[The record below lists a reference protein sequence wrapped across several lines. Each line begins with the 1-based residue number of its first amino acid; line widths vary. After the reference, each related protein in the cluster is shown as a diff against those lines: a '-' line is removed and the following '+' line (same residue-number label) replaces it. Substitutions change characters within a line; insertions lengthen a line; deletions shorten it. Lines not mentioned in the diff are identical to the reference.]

1 MYNIIKFEFYDIQG
15 FITEGKIGMHRVE
28 ELVIPKD
35 ISLDDILDDLDER
48 YGESLNDQTEF
59 FNSIF
64 VFACVRLE
72 EDQKHFK
79 ILKRSSALFGETI
92 NTINEI
98 CLYLNRH
105 FEDAIGT

>member
-35 ISLDDILDDLDER
+35 ISLDDILDER
-48 YGESLNDQTEF
+48 YGESLSDQTEI

-64 VFACVRLE
+64 IFACVRLE

-79 ILKRSSALFGETI
+79 ILKRSSTLFGETI
-92 NTINEI
+92 ETINEI
-98 CLYLNRH
+98 YLYLNRH

>member
-72 EDQKHFK
+72 QDQS
-79 ILKRSSALFGETI
+79 ILRFL
-92 NTINEI
+92 NEVLL
-98 CLYLNRH
+98 CLVRRLRLLMKFVY
-105 FEDAIGT
+105 I

>member
-48 YGESLNDQTEF
+48 YGESLN
-59 FNSIF
+59 
-64 VFACVRLE
+64 
-72 EDQKHFK
+72 
-79 ILKRSSALFGETI
+79 RS
-92 NTINEI
+92 
-98 CLYLNRH
+98 
-105 FEDAIGT
+105 D

>member
-1 MYNIIKFEFYDIQG
+1 
-15 FITEGKIGMHRVE
+15 MHRVE

-35 ISLDDILDDLDER
+35 ISLDDILNDLDER

-59 FNSIF
+59 FHSIF
-64 VFACVRLE
+64 VFACVRKKE
-72 EDQKHFK
+72 GQKHFK

-92 NTINEI
+92 ETINEI

-105 FEDAIGT
+105 FEDAIGI

>member
-59 FNSIF
+59 FHSIF
-64 VFACVRLE
+64 VFACVRKK

-92 NTINEI
+92 ETINEI

-105 FEDAIGT
+105 FEDAIGI

>member
-1 MYNIIKFEFYDIQG
+1 MCNIIKFEFYDIQG

-35 ISLDDILDDLDER
+35 ISLDGLDER
-48 YGESLNDQTEF
+48 YGESLNDQTEI

-64 VFACVRLE
+64 IFACVRLE

-79 ILKRSSALFGETI
+79 ILKRSSTLFGETI
-92 NTINEI
+92 ETINEI

-105 FEDAIGT
+105 FEDVIGT

>member
-1 MYNIIKFEFYDIQG
+1 MCNIIKFEFYDIQG

-35 ISLDDILDDLDER
+35 ISLDDLDER
-48 YGESLNDQTEF
+48 YGESLNDQTEI

-64 VFACVRLE
+64 IFACVRLE

-79 ILKRSSALFGETI
+79 ILKRSSTLFGETI
-92 NTINEI
+92 ETINEI

-105 FEDAIGT
+105 FEDVIGT